1 MAPNQ
6 TLEAQMVQI
15 KAKWVQIQRWRP
27 KGVQIKLWDP
37 HFCLLAH
44 PSERSGVHS
53 AFKQPLRGPKIN
65 RKNDAQGRT
74 QYHTGGS

>member
-1 MAPNQ
+1 MAPNQALEARMAPNQ

-53 AFKQPLRGPKIN
+53 AFNQPLRGPKI
-65 RKNDAQGRT
+65 D
-74 QYHTGGS
+74 